1 MQQYSLTIKAN
12 KRPETLERI
21 LRVIRHRGFNVLS
34 LNVESI
40 DATFHLHFVL
50 ESQRTIELLT
60 HQLEKLFDIIEIN

>member
-21 LRVIRHRGFNVLS
+21 LRVIRHRGFNVIS
-34 LNVESI
+34 LNVESN
-40 DATFHLHFVL
+40 DTTFHLHFVL
-50 ESQRTIELLT
+50 ESPREIELLT